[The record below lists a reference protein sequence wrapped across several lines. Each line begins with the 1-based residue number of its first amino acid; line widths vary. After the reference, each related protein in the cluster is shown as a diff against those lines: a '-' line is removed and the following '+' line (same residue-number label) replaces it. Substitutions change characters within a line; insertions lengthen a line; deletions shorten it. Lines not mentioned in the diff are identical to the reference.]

1 MATYR
6 PKNSTIFLYDFVL
19 EGERHYGTTHCKT
32 KRDADAFEAKKRAE
46 LALGKKAGKPL
57 VTLDEA
63 AGRYEDHLRA
73 NGKWSAT
80 MDYLIANVVEGLG
93 GDRFLSDITE
103 QDLRDHFAK
112 RAGKVSA
119 ASVNRE
125 IEVARPIWRRHRRTH
140 EIGEMPE
147 WGEMFYAVAEQD
159 PRELGRDEEERLFTH
174 LRADLQDFARFAL
187 LSGWRLKEVRML
199 RWSDLSLVERSAK
212 VRLKGG
218 KIAARPLTE
227 DMLVLIA
234 NQVKAGPFVFTYVC
248 QKSRKEFVDIKRRLN
263 PARLMG
269 ERYSFTQSGW
279 RRPWAAA
286 LKAAGIDE
294 LRFHDLRHTR
304 GTRILRHTG
313 NLAIVQKALARSRL
327 RCAMP
332 MPRMRTFAGAW
343 MFPSPELFPTRQTD
357 RAKTRANLRRIE
369 QCCQGVNEM
378 LYQLS

>member
-1 MATYR
+1 MATYK
-6 PKNSTIFLYDFVL
+6 PKRSTIFLYDFMLKGVRYH
-19 EGERHYGTTHCKT
+19 GSTGCKT
-32 KRDADAFEAKKRAE
+32 KRDADRFENNKRAE
-46 LALGKKAGKPL
+46 LALKSAKGSKPL
-57 VTLDEA
+57 ITLDEA

-112 RAGKVSA
+112 RAGRVSA

-187 LSGWRLKEVRML
+187 LSGWRLKEVRLL
-199 RWSDLSLVERSAK
+199 RWSDLSLAERSAK

-248 QKSRKEFVDIKRRLN
+248 QKSRREFVDSKLRLH
-263 PARLMG
+263 PARLGG

-279 RRPWAAA
+279 RKPWAAA

-313 NLAIVQKALARSRL
+313 NLAIVQKALAHSSIKTSLRYAHASDEDVRRGLDASESRTIPD
-327 RCAMP
+327 AP
-332 MPRMRTFAGAW
+332 NKAGENSWKSA
-343 MFPSPELFPTRQTD
+343 E
-357 RAKTRANLRRIE
+357 N
-369 QCCQGVNEM
+369 
-378 LYQLS
+378 